1 MFKKLVLCSTPSGRP
16 LAEKA
21 SRELTMLFEKEHKKL
36 EASQESPL
44 QQHQL
49 NTLELV
55 RESNLRQFGAPEFML
70 WPLDVKQFSSG
81 EIKPV
86 VKSSVR
92 GADVFLF
99 HHSYEPGML
108 PSDAA
113 RLFLAARDM
122 QAVQEIYIKLAGER
136 SVLENDKIA
145 EMCIDALKK
154 DCMASRVILISPFF
168 SNSRQ
173 DHRRGR
179 EGLTLR
185 TQVRLFDC
193 CGVDAYYT
201 VDLHSQAAIGLSER
215 HMDNV
220 HPTQYLVERFK
231 KLYPDFKSK
240 FVLVSPDA
248 GATKRIHYI
257 ADKFIDLPI
266 IAGDKERDYAR
277 QNAVDR
283 VNVGGTGLARDKYA
297 LIIDDMVDTAGS
309 ISVLMRALRE
319 NEGIRG
325 AVVMC
330 SHALLSGPAIER
342 LDALYSEGLLLKLIA
357 TDSVPRPS
365 SFAEAHPWYDEI
377 SLAPVIA
384 RYIYNMYMNEPVEDV
399 YLKDD

>member
-1 MFKKLVLCSTPSGRP
+1 MFKKLVLCSTPSGKP
-16 LAEKA
+16 LAEKT
-21 SRELTMLFEKEHKKL
+21 SRELTKLFERERKKL
-36 EASQESPL
+36 EASQKGSF

-55 RESNLRQFGAPEFML
+55 REYNLRQFGTPDFML
-70 WPLDVKQFSSG
+70 WPLEIKHFCSG
-81 EIKPV
+81 EIKPI

-99 HHSYEPGML
+99 HHSYEPQAL
-108 PSDAA
+108 PSEAA
-113 RLFLAARDM
+113 KMFLAARDM
-122 QAVQEIYIKLAGER
+122 QAMQEIYVKLAAQR

-201 VDLHSQAAIGLSER
+201 IDLHSQATIGLSEK

-231 KLYPDFKSK
+231 KAYPHFRSS

-277 QNAVDR
+277 QNAVGK
-283 VNVGGTGLARDKYA
+283 VNVGSSGVARGKYA
-297 LIIDDMVDTAGS
+297 LIVDDMVDTAGS
-309 ISVLMRALRE
+309 VNMLIRALHKD
-319 NEGIRG
+319 EGIAG
-325 AVVMC
+325 AVVIC
-330 SHALLSGPAIER
+330 SHALLSGPAIEY
-342 LDALYSEGLLLKLIA
+342 LDTLYSEGLLLKLIT
-357 TDSVPRPS
+357 TDSVPRPP

-377 SLAPVIA
+377 SLSPVIA